1 MAVFPMFG
9 GETRA
14 PLSEGEM
21 LVLKEEAE
29 AQVLNHA
36 RDRFVKAPQPD
47 QDQTY
52 AMIGAADTYGACSR
66 IEHQF
71 NAENPWEGPGSAEA
85 VFTDH
90 AMKWIAKLR
99 EEVRGSLEEARGTI
113 EISIDWTP
121 KDTFLLLVLDGIL
134 DR

>member
-36 RDRFVKAPQPD
+36 RDRFVRAPQPD
-47 QDQTY
+47 QEQTY

-66 IEHQF
+66 IEHEF
-71 NAENPWEGPGSAEA
+71 NAENPWEGPGSA
-85 VFTDH
+85 
-90 AMKWIAKLR
+90 
-99 EEVRGSLEEARGTI
+99 GTI
-113 EISIDWTP
+113 DVSIGWTP